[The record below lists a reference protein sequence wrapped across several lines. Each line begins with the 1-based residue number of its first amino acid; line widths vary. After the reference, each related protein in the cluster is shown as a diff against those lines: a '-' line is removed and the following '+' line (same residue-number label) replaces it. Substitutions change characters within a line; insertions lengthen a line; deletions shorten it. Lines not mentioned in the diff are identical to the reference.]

1 MRLTANEVRFN
12 RLQEFKSPRLRS
24 ERAFAMNVLFLGGTG
39 TISTAC
45 VADAIGQG
53 LSVYVL
59 NRGKTLKRPVAHG
72 ATVIIGDAYN
82 DNDLLSAISDYKIDV
97 VADFL
102 CFDEVRAQHISK
114 LLAGKISQYIFIAT
128 ASAYQKPIHKLPITE
143 LTPLDPKGLS
153 GYSQEKID
161 AENAFVRAYEND
173 KFPVTIVRPSHTY
186 DDANPPLIGD
196 WTNWRRVLNG
206 LPVFLWG
213 DGTTLWTLT
222 HADDFALGF
231 TGILGNAK
239 TVGDDFHITSDFSP
253 TWNEIYYQIAL
264 ATGATP
270 NIFNLTS
277 EQIKAA
283 IPDWF
288 WADQIIGDLSH
299 SAVFDNSK
307 VKAISPRFKPTIT
320 WADGAKRL
328 AKWYEANNSKLTFDD
343 EIDAKCDRLYK
354 IHSGINEF
362 ITKY

>member
-1 MRLTANEVRFN
+1 
-12 RLQEFKSPRLRS
+12 
-24 ERAFAMNVLFLGGTG
+24 MNVLFLGGTG

-45 VADAIGQG
+45 VADAVGQG
-53 LSVYVL
+53 LNVFIL
-59 NRGKTLKRPVAHG
+59 NRGKTLKRPVAQR

-82 DNDLLSAISDYKIDV
+82 DSDLLSAISNNNIDV

-102 CFDEVRAQHISK
+102 CFDDVRAHHISK
-114 LLAGKISQYIFIAT
+114 LLAGKITQYIFIAT

-143 LTPLDPKGLS
+143 STPLDPKGLS
-153 GYSQEKID
+153 EYSQRKIE
-161 AENAFVRAYEND
+161 AENAYISAYENEQ
-173 KFPVTIVRPSHTY
+173 FPVTIVRPSHTY

-196 WTNWRRVLNG
+196 WTNWMRVING

-231 TGILGNAK
+231 TGILGNSK
-239 TVGDDFHITSDFSP
+239 TIGDDFHITSDESP

-277 EQIKAA
+277 EQIKKVY
-283 IPDWF
+283 PDWF

-307 VKAISPRFKPTIT
+307 VRAISPRFKPTIK
-320 WADGAKRL
+320 WADGAGRL
-328 AKWYEANNSKLTFDD
+328 ARWYEANNSKITFDE
-343 EIDAKCDRLYK
+343 EINSKCDELYK
-354 IHSGINEF
+354 IYSGVNKF
-362 ITKY
+362 ITTKEL

>member
-1 MRLTANEVRFN
+1 
-12 RLQEFKSPRLRS
+12 
-24 ERAFAMNVLFLGGTG
+24 MNVLFLGGTG

-45 VADAIGQG
+45 VADAVGQG
-53 LSVYVL
+53 LNIYIL
-59 NRGKTLKRPVAHG
+59 NRGKTLKRPVAQG

-82 DNDLLSAISDYKIDV
+82 DSDLLSAISNNRIDV

-102 CFDEVRAQHISK
+102 CFDDVRAQHVSK
-114 LLAGKISQYIFIAT
+114 LLAGKITQYIFIAT

-153 GYSQEKID
+153 EYSQRKIE
-161 AENAFVRAYEND
+161 AENTYISAYENEQ
-173 KFPVTIVRPSHTY
+173 FPVTIVRPSHTY
-186 DDANPPLIGD
+186 DDATPPLIGD
-196 WTNWRRVLNG
+196 WTNWMRVING

-231 TGILGNAK
+231 TGILGNSK
-239 TVGDDFHITSDFSP
+239 TIGDDFHITSDESP

-277 EQIKAA
+277 EQIKKAY
-283 IPDWF
+283 PDWF

-307 VKAISPRFKPTIT
+307 VRAISPRFKPTIT
-320 WADGAKRL
+320 WADGAGRL
-328 AKWYEANNSKLTFDD
+328 GRWYDSNHSKITFDD
-343 EIDAKCDRLYK
+343 EINSKCDELYK
-354 IHSGINEF
+354 IYNGVNKF
-362 ITKY
+362 ITTKEL

>member
-1 MRLTANEVRFN
+1 
-12 RLQEFKSPRLRS
+12 
-24 ERAFAMNVLFLGGTG
+24 MNVLFLGGTG

-53 LSVYVL
+53 LNVYIL
-59 NRGKTLKRPVAHG
+59 NRGKTLKRPVAQG

-82 DNDLLSAISDYKIDV
+82 DSDLLSAISDNNIDV

-102 CFDEVRAQHISK
+102 CFDEARAQHLSQ
-114 LLAGKISQYIFIAT
+114 LLAGKINQYIFIAT
-128 ASAYQKPIHKLPITE
+128 ASAYQKPIHTLPITE

-161 AENAFVRAYEND
+161 AENAFVRAYEKE

-186 DDANPPLIGD
+186 DDASPPLIGD
-196 WTNWRRVLNG
+196 WTNWKRVING

-239 TVGDDFHITSDFSP
+239 TIGDDFHITSDYSP
-253 TWNEIYYQIAL
+253 TWNEIYRQIAL
-264 ATGATP
+264 ATGANP
-270 NIFNLTS
+270 NIVNLTS
-277 EQIKAA
+277 EQIKKAY
-283 IPDWF
+283 PDWF

-328 AKWYEANNSKLTFDD
+328 TKWYEANKSKITFDD
-343 EIDAKCDRLYK
+343 EIDAKCDWLYK
-354 IHSGINEF
+354 IHSGINDY
-362 ITKY
+362 ITKF

>member
-1 MRLTANEVRFN
+1 
-12 RLQEFKSPRLRS
+12 
-24 ERAFAMNVLFLGGTG
+24 MNVLFLGGTG

-53 LSVYVL
+53 LNVYIL
-59 NRGKTLKRPVAHG
+59 NRGKTLKRPVAQG
-72 ATVIIGDAYN
+72 ATIIIGDAYN
-82 DNDLLSAISDYKIDV
+82 DSDLLSAISDNNIDV

-102 CFDEVRAQHISK
+102 CFNEARAQHISK
-114 LLAGKISQYIFIAT
+114 LLAGKINQYVFIAT

-161 AENAFVRAYEND
+161 AENAFVRAYEKE

-186 DDANPPLIGD
+186 DDASPPLIGD
-196 WTNWRRVLNG
+196 WTNWRRVING

-239 TVGDDFHITSDFSP
+239 TIGDDFHITSDFSP

-277 EQIKAA
+277 EQIKKAY
-283 IPDWF
+283 PDWF

-307 VKAISPRFKPTIT
+307 VKAISPRFKSTIT

-328 AKWYEANNSKLTFDD
+328 AKWYDANNSKITFDD
-343 EIDAKCDRLYK
+343 EINLKCDRLYEL
-354 IHSGINEF
+354 HNGINQF
-362 ITKY
+362 ITKES